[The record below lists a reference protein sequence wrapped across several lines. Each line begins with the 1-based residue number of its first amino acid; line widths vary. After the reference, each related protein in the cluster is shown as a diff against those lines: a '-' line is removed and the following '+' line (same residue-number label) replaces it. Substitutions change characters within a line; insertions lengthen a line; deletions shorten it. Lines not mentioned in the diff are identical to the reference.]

1 MSDEQIPPP
10 PPPPPPP
17 SSPVESVAPTPRSLA
32 QNVLIVS
39 LLAALV
45 GSFLPWFTASTPFF
59 GTLTAGGM
67 DGDGKVTAVL
77 SGLGLALVLIGL
89 NKRRNFWLG
98 PMVLSLLVVFVAG
111 YNVNDAIE
119 ADSEIGLGFASFD
132 VAYGL
137 WIVLVA
143 AAVGTVSAFF
153 SRRKTT

>member
-1 MSDEQIPPP
+1 MSDEQL
-10 PPPPPPP
+10 PPPP
-17 SSPVESVAPTPRSLA
+17 SSSLEPRVTRS
-32 QNVLIVS
+32 QSHNITLISMV
-39 LLAALV
+39 AALI
-45 GSFLPWFTASTPFF
+45 GSFLPWFTASAPFF
-59 GTLTAGGM
+59 GSITSNGL

-77 SGLGLALVLIGL
+77 SGLGLVLVLIGL

-119 ADSEIGLGFASFD
+119 ADSEIGFGFASFD

-143 AAVGTVSAFF
+143 AAIGTVSAFL
-153 SRRKTT
+153 SRRRKA